1 MNKSKKVRGVYEVLK
16 EAVGDDMSSREVLRC
31 AALLVEAEEDSL
43 YEPVVNLNVGPP
55 PISELPL
62 NVIFE
67 HMSWK
72 LINREMQWEDDYI
85 PRESQEELLEQ
96 CIALAA

>member
-1 MNKSKKVRGVYEVLK
+1 MVDAS
-16 EAVGDDMSSREVLRC
+16 
-31 AALLVEAEEDSL
+31 EDSL
-43 YEPVVNLNVGPP
+43 YEPAVKLNVGPP

-72 LINREMQWEDDYI
+72 LINREMQWDDDYI
-85 PRESQEELLEQ
+85 PHQSH
-96 CIALAA
+96 

>member
-1 MNKSKKVRGVYEVLK
+1 MNNSKKVREVYAVLK
-16 EAVGDDMSSREVLRC
+16 DVFDEDMSSRDLLEC
-31 AALLVEAEEDSL
+31 AALMIEATADSL
-43 YEPVVNLNVGPP
+43 YEPAVNLNIGPP

-67 HMSWK
+67 HMGWK
-72 LINREMQWEDDYI
+72 LINREMRWEDDYI
-85 PRESQEELLEQ
+85 PRESQEELFEQ

>member
-1 MNKSKKVRGVYEVLK
+1 MNNSNKVRGVYAVLK
-16 EAVGDDMSSREVLRC
+16 DVVGDEMSSRELLRC
-31 AALLVEAEEDSL
+31 AALMVDASEDSL
-43 YEPVVNLNVGPP
+43 YEPVVSLNVGPP

-72 LINREMQWEDDYI
+72 LINREMQWDDDYV
-85 PRESQEELLEQ
+85 PHQSQEVLLEQ